1 MQITTG
7 FKFSLP
13 PLVKTKGD
21 VRLPKSHR
29 APVCFSGAGP
39 SWHRLWKVVEL
50 LMVPSQI
57 DRASW
62 VVGESRQTQSVDT
75 RIGSLKPEPR
85 VRPVA
90 RTGEANGGEIV

>member
-1 MQITTG
+1 
-7 FKFSLP
+7 
-13 PLVKTKGD
+13 
-21 VRLPKSHR
+21 
-29 APVCFSGAGP
+29 
-39 SWHRLWKVVEL
+39 
-50 LMVPSQI
+50 MVPSQI